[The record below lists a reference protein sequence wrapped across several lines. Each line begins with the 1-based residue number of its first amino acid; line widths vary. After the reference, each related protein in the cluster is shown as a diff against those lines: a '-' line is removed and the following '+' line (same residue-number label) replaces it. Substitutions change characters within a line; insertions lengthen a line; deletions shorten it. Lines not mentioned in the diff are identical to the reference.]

1 MVTLIVPF
9 CVCVPE
15 RVDGNVRKLG
25 MANKMLSVRDR
36 YIYIYMAPLNVAMF
50 YSMYLNDPSSIWD
63 MIWVKTTQLTFLDVC
78 FDYVLRPKVLIEQ

>member
-1 MVTLIVPF
+1 M

-25 MANKMLSVRDR
+25 MANKMLSVRDS
-36 YIYIYMAPLNVAMF
+36 YIYMSPLNVAMF

-63 MIWVKTTQLTFLDVC
+63 MIWVKNHTANLS
-78 FDYVLRPKVLIEQ
+78 